1 MLAVA
6 HRVAWATV
14 ARVVSEPTLETVMLR
29 PILTERAAEFW
40 SDRQLQQFND
50 AQDAA
55 AEALEHAT
63 AVVTLDDVLEAL
75 AGLKP
80 TDQQKLVDAY
90 RDTSDRA
97 HFRWLLETA
106 FEDAFTAAARRI
118 AEHSGA
124 GRVKPIGVTIWR
136 KEA

>member
-1 MLAVA
+1 MFQT
-6 HRVAWATV
+6 AT
-14 ARVVSEPTLETVMLR
+14 
-29 PILTERAAEFW
+29 TERAADFW
-40 SDRQLQQFND
+40 SDRQHQQFND

-55 AEALEHAT
+55 DEALERAT

-75 AGLKP
+75 AGLNP
-80 TDQQKLVDAY
+80 DAQQKLVDAY

-97 HFRWLLETA
+97 YFQRLLMSA

-124 GRVKPIGVTIWR
+124 GRVQPVGVTVWR

>member
-1 MLAVA
+1 MLN
-6 HRVAWATV
+6 
-14 ARVVSEPTLETVMLR
+14 PT
-29 PILTERAAEFW
+29 LTERAADFW
-40 SDRQLQQFND
+40 SDRQLQQFD
-50 AQDAA
+50 DAA
-55 AEALEHAT
+55 AAQEEALERAT

-75 AGLKP
+75 AGLNA
-80 TDQQKLVDAY
+80 DAQQKLVDAY

-97 HFRWLLETA
+97 YFQWLLQTA

-124 GRVKPIGVTIWR
+124 GRVQPVGVTVWR

>member
-1 MLAVA
+1 MLNS
-6 HRVAWATV
+6 T
-14 ARVVSEPTLETVMLR
+14 
-29 PILTERAAEFW
+29 LTERAADFW

-55 AEALEHAT
+55 EEALERAA

-75 AGLKP
+75 AGLNA
-80 TDQQKLVDAY
+80 DAQQKLVDAY

-106 FEDAFTAAARRI
+106 FEDAFAAAARRI